1 MSRRVLVVATTD
13 VSDAATTRRVHA
25 HAGEDAE
32 VLVVAPATEMSV
44 LQWLA
49 SDEDDA
55 RRKAAE
61 RAERVAEELPA
72 DAVETQVGDTDPV
85 TAIEDALR
93 TFPADELVVVTRPD
107 EQAAWLEQGTGR
119 AALERFALPVTHLVV
134 ED

>member
-13 VSDAATTRRVHA
+13 VSDAAATRRVHA

>member
-1 MSRRVLVVATTD
+1 MPRRVLVVATTD
-13 VSDAATTRRVHA
+13 VSDTAATRRVHA
-25 HAGEDAE
+25 HAGEDAQ
-32 VLVVAPATEMSV
+32 VLVVAPATEMSI

-49 SDEDDA
+49 SDEDEA
-55 RRKAAE
+55 REEAAE
-61 RAERVAEELPA
+61 RAGRIADELPGNA
-72 DAVETQVGDTDPV
+72 AAQVGDSDPV